1 MKKIIIDKEE
11 GIAEVIDEIL
21 NEPDP
26 EITLVIPKGSAL
38 GRTVSNFHLLKR
50 EADAAEK
57 TVAIESVDEAILAFA
72 KESNLE
78 STHPL
83 WRGVRSSGSAGSIS
97 DIVPKSRRPGA
108 PAAASVATKKKIE
121 PEEEFSDD
129 DNEEDDEE
137 EIEKG
142 KPSRGIVTE
151 EEDEIEIEEE
161 SVAEPAVR
169 SFFSRTRAHVPHDY
183 REDAGLRS
191 NRDDDNNDDDDD
203 DAPRRHGIAGKVWAT
218 IIVVIILAIGGAYLS
233 TMYFNHATV
242 SITFKKTPWTWQ
254 GALIAD
260 KSVSSDN
267 LAGGVIAGQIFTS
280 NKNVT
285 ETFKASSESN
295 VSLKAQ
301 GTITI
306 YNDYSTSPQELVA
319 TTRFLTPDGK
329 IFRITQNVTVPGA
342 TKASDGTLTASS
354 INAPIAADQAGPDY
368 NIGPVAKLTIPG
380 FAGKPQASGFWGTI
394 NASTTGGYTGSKA
407 VPTAADIA
415 TAKASTTAALQAS
428 LQGGFSGSYP
438 NNFKILADA
447 TNIQVGALA
456 VNTTTD
462 SQGNFTVFGTAT
474 LSAIGFDESAL
485 KSDLLAQA
493 QGTYPSSTFKDINLT
508 YNSVQ
513 ASFSKGQVSFSLSA
527 QGDLEPAFL
536 PVVFEQQILGKNITD
551 ARTTIAALPQLS
563 SGEISVWPLW
573 LWTIPSDA
581 SKVQINVD

>member
-11 GIAEVIDEIL
+11 DIAEVIDEIL

-26 EITLVIPKGSAL
+26 EITLVIPKASAL

-50 EADAAEK
+50 EAEAAEK

-72 KESNLE
+72 KESSLE

-83 WRGVRSSGSAGSIS
+83 WRGVRNSGGAGNIS
-97 DIVPKSRRPGA
+97 DIVPKSRRPVA
-108 PAAASVATKKKIE
+108 PEPVMMAAKKKIE
-121 PEEEFSDD
+121 PKEELP
-129 DNEEDDEE
+129 DEE
-137 EIEKG
+137 EEVE
-142 KPSRGIVTE
+142 RE
-151 EEDEIEIEEE
+151 EEV
-161 SVAEPAVR
+161 VAEPAKR
-169 SFFSRTRAHVPHDY
+169 SFFSRTRAHTPHHY
-183 REDAGLRS
+183 EEDAGLRS
-191 NRDDDNNDDDDD
+191 ADDDHDDDDNNDED
-203 DAPRRHGIAGKVWAT
+203 DAPRRHGIAGRVWVT
-218 IIVVIILAIGGAYLS
+218 IVVIIILAIGGAYLA
-233 TMYFNHATV
+233 TAYFDHATV

-254 GALIAD
+254 GALVAD

-267 LAGGVIAGQIFTS
+267 LASGVIAGQVFTS

-285 ETFKASSESN
+285 ETFKASSQQN

-306 YNDYSTSPQELVA
+306 YNDYSASPQELVA

-342 TKASDGTLTASS
+342 TTASDGTLTPSS

-368 NIGPVAKLTIPG
+368 NIGPVAKLSIPG
-380 FAGKPQASGFWGTI
+380 FAGKPQAAGFYGTI
-394 NASTTGGYTGSKA
+394 NASTTGGYTGTKA
-407 VPTAADIA
+407 VPTAADVTVA
-415 TAKASTTAALQAS
+415 EASTTAVLQAS

-438 NNFKILADA
+438 NNFKILDGA
-447 TNIQVGALA
+447 TNIQTGALT

-462 SQGNFTVFGTAT
+462 AQGNFTVFGTAT

-493 QGTYPSSTFKDINLT
+493 QGQYPSSTFKDINLT
-508 YNSVQ
+508 YNSIQ
-513 ASFSKGQVSFSLSA
+513 ASFSKGQVSFSVSA

-536 PVVFEQQILGKNITD
+536 PVVFEQQILGKDITD

-563 SGEISVWPLW
+563 DGEISVWPLW
-573 LWTIPSDA
+573 LGTIPSDP

>member
-1 MKKIIIDKEE
+1 VIQWNEQPNTIKQRNQKIMKKIIIDKEE

-26 EITLVIPKGSAL
+26 EITLVIPRSSVL

-83 WRGVRSSGSAGSIS
+83 WRGVRSSGDAGTIS
-97 DIVPKSRRPGA
+97 DIVPKSRRPVAVA
-108 PAAASVATKKKIE
+108 PVAEKKKIE
-121 PEEEFSDD
+121 PKEEEADSRAM
-129 DNEEDDEE
+129 
-137 EIEKG
+137 EI
-142 KPSRGIVTE
+142 
-151 EEDEIEIEEE
+151 EEDEEVEIEEE
-161 SVAEPAVR
+161 AEAAPAKR
-169 SFFSRTRAHVPHDY
+169 SFFARTHASHGY
-183 REDAGLRS
+183 SEDAGLRGS
-191 NRDDDNNDDDDD
+191 DDDDDDNND
-203 DAPRRHGIAGKVWAT
+203 APRRGGNAGKIWAT
-218 IIVVIILAIGGAYLS
+218 IIVVIMLAVGGAYAAS
-233 TMYFNHATV
+233 VYFNHATI

-254 GALIAD
+254 GALTAD
-260 KSVSSDN
+260 KSVSADDFT
-267 LAGGVIAGQIFTS
+267 GGVIAGQVFTS

-329 IFRITQNVTVPGA
+329 IFRITQDVTVPGA
-342 TKASDGTLTASS
+342 TQASGGTLTPSS
-354 INAPIAADQAGPDY
+354 IDAPIAADQAGPDY

-380 FAGKPQASGFWGTI
+380 FAGKPQASGFYGTI
-394 NASTTGGYTGSKA
+394 NASTTGGYTGQKA
-407 VPTAADIA
+407 VPTAADV
-415 TAKASTTAALQAS
+415 TAAEASTTAVLQAS

-438 NNFKILADA
+438 NNFKILDGA
-447 TNIQVGALA
+447 TDIQVGALT

-485 KSDLLAQA
+485 KSDLLSQA

-536 PVVFEQQILGKNITD
+536 PVVFEQQVLGKDITD

-563 SGEISVWPLW
+563 NGEISVWPLW

>member
-1 MKKIIIDKEE
+1 V
-11 GIAEVIDEIL
+11 GNIA
-21 NEPDP
+21 
-26 EITLVIPKGSAL
+26 
-38 GRTVSNFHLLKR
+38 
-50 EADAAEK
+50 
-57 TVAIESVDEAILAFA
+57 
-72 KESNLE
+72 
-78 STHPL
+78 
-83 WRGVRSSGSAGSIS
+83 

-108 PAAASVATKKKIE
+108 PVAVVAAKKKIE
-121 PEEEFSDD
+121 PEP
-129 DNEEDDEE
+129 EE
-137 EIEKG
+137 E
-142 KPSRGIVTE
+142 PE
-151 EEDEIEIEEE
+151 EEVEEEEEEIEIEEE
-161 SVAEPAVR
+161 SAAEPAKR
-169 SFFSRTRAHVPHDY
+169 SFFSRTLAHVPHNY
-183 REDAGLRS
+183 REDAGLR
-191 NRDDDNNDDDDD
+191 DDDNNNDDDDND
-203 DAPRRHGIAGKVWAT
+203 TPRRHGMAGKVWAT
-218 IIVVIILAIGGAYLS
+218 IIVVILLAIGGAYLS

-260 KSVSSDN
+260 KSVSSDD
-267 LAGGVIAGQIFTS
+267 LAGGVIAGQVFTS

-301 GTITI
+301 GTIII

-354 INAPIAADQAGPDY
+354 VNAPIAADQAGPDY

-394 NASTTGGYTGSKA
+394 NASTTGGYTGTKA
-407 VPTAADIA
+407 VPTTADIA

-447 TNIQVGALA
+447 TNIQVGALT

-462 SQGNFTVFGTAT
+462 SEGNFTVFGTAT

-485 KSDLLAQA
+485 KGDLLAQA

-536 PVVFEQQILGKNITD
+536 PVVFEQEILGQNIAD

>member
-26 EITLVIPKGSAL
+26 EITLVVPKGSAL
-38 GRTVSNFHLLKR
+38 GRTVSNFHLLRR
-50 EADAAEK
+50 EAEAAEK

-83 WRGVRSSGSAGSIS
+83 WRGVRSSGGVGNIS
-97 DIVPKSRRPGA
+97 DIVPKSRR
-108 PAAASVATKKKIE
+108 SVAPVSVAAKKKIE
-121 PEEEFSDD
+121 PKEELPD
-129 DNEEDDEE
+129 EEDKKEEDEE
-137 EIEKG
+137 EEG
-142 KPSRGIVTE
+142 SRMAAVE
-151 EEDEIEIEEE
+151 EEEEVEVEEE
-161 SVAEPAVR
+161 VMAEPAKR
-169 SFFSRTRAHVPHDY
+169 SFFSRTRAHAPRHY
-183 REDAGLRS
+183 KEEAGLRS
-191 NRDDDNNDDDDD
+191 TDDARGDDNNEDEDEDDT
-203 DAPRRHGIAGKVWAT
+203 PRQHGIAGRVWTT
-218 IIVVIILAIGGAYLS
+218 IIIIIVLAAGSAYLA
-233 TMYFNHATV
+233 TAYFDHATV

-267 LAGGVIAGQIFTS
+267 LTGGVIAGQVFTS

-285 ETFKASSESN
+285 ETFKASSQQN

-306 YNDYSTSPQELVA
+306 YNDYSASPQELVA

-329 IFRITQNVTVPGA
+329 IFRITKNVTVPGA
-342 TKASDGTLTASS
+342 TKASNGTFTSSS
-354 INAPIAADQAGPDY
+354 INAPIIADQAGPDY
-368 NIGPVAKLTIPG
+368 NIGPVAKLSIPG
-380 FAGKPQASGFWGTI
+380 FAGKPQSSGFWGTI
-394 NASTTGGYTGSKA
+394 NASTTGGYIGTKT
-407 VPTAADIA
+407 VPTAADV
-415 TAKASTTAALQAS
+415 TAAEASTSAALQAS

-438 NNFKILADA
+438 NNFKILDGA
-447 TNIQVGALA
+447 TNIQVGALT

-462 SQGNFTVFGTAT
+462 AQGNFTVFGNAT

-493 QGTYPSSTFKDINLT
+493 QGTYSSSTFKDINLV

-513 ASFSKGQVSFSLSA
+513 ASFTKGQVSFSVSA

-551 ARTTIAALPQLS
+551 ARSTIAALPQLS
-563 SGEISVWPLW
+563 NGEISVWPLW
-573 LWTIPSDA
+573 LGTIPSDP